1 MVRKSLC
8 RFPPRSFDA
17 PHKDAGFRA
26 SPRFLRV
33 IRAKAGIQCLRC
45 AKALDS
51 SFRWNDGQKGVAG
64 LNGRSVL
71 RLTSEQSMT
80 SAARVSMHPDRRC
93 LAPIVMCMVAPS
105 SSGRPTVIPAKAGIQ
120 CLRYAK
126 ALDSSFRWNDEQ
138 RSVVGLNGRS
148 VPRLTSEQSM
158 TSAAH
163 VSMHP
168 DRHCSA
174 PIVMCMVAPPS
185 SQRKLGS
192 SAFGAQRRWIPAF
205 AGMTGKKAWLDSTD
219 EASFDL
225 PRSNQ

>member
-51 SFRWNDGQKGVAG
+51 SFRWNDGQKGC
-64 LNGRSVL
+64 GRAQWTKRPSTYL
-71 RLTSEQSMT
+71 GAINDQCCPCFHAPRSPLL
-80 SAARVSMHPDRRC
+80 SADRN
-93 LAPIVMCMVAPS
+93 VH
-105 SSGRPTVIPAKAGIQ
+105 GRPTVIPAKAGIQ
-120 CLRYAK
+120 CLRCAK

-158 TSAAH
+158 TSAAY
-163 VSMHP
+163 VSMHT
-168 DRHCSA
+168 DRRCSA
-174 PIVMCMVAPPS
+174 LIVMCMVAPPS

-205 AGMTGKKAWLDSTD
+205 VGMADKGAWLDSTE

-225 PRSNQ
+225 LWSNQ